1 MPCNFPAFLVFS
13 PYSISKIYIPMNRYQ
28 LYVHVGIS
36 ISTTIYLYAAN
47 ESAAIYKANKMGWQV
62 GSIELVSYR

>member
-1 MPCNFPAFLVFS
+1 
-13 PYSISKIYIPMNRYQ
+13 MNRYQ
-28 LYVHVGIS
+28 LDVHVGIS